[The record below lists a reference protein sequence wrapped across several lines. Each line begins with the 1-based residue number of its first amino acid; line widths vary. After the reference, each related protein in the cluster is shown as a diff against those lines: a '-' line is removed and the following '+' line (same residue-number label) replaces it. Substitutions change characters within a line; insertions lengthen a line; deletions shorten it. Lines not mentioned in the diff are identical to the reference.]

1 MIARIW
7 HGYTSPEDA
16 RQVLSGF
23 DAKAQHYEIIDET
36 IYL

>member
-7 HGYTSPEDA
+7 HGWTSPENA

-23 DAKAQHYEIIDET
+23 DAKAQQYEIIDE
-36 IYL
+36 ILY